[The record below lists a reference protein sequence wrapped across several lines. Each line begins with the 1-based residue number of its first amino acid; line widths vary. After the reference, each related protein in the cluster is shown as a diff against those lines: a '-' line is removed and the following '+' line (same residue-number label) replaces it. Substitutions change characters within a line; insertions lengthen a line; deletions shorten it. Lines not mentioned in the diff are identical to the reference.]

1 MYHKNKREMKNLF
14 FIMSICF
21 IGTLFSC
28 KQRENQNNFSD
39 YKTMTVKKESRT
51 LYSNYTAVISGRQS
65 VEIRPQVSGVI
76 TKICIEEGAKVSKGQ
91 VLFVI
96 DQIPYEAALQTALA
110 NVKSAE
116 AKVAT
121 ARLTA
126 DSKEELYAENVVSD
140 FDRQTAQNS
149 LFEAEAALLQ
159 ARADEVNA
167 RNNLSYTVI
176 KSPVDGVAGM
186 SSYRVVSLVSS
197 SITTPLLTVSDD
209 EEVSVYFSMTEN
221 QVLSLVRQYGTLENA
236 LEEMPEVELQLSDG
250 EMYMHK
256 GKVKAISGTTN
267 TETGAITLKAVF
279 PNKEG
284 MLRNGSTGTVVYPY
298 VKENVFIIPQDATF
312 EIQDKT
318 YAYKVNNEG
327 KAESVQIS
335 VFPLN
340 NGREYIV
347 ENGLSENDVIV
358 AEGAGLIQ
366 ENMQITM
373 PMTTNN

>member
-28 KQRENQNNFSD
+28 KQRGNQNNFSD

-91 VLFVI
+91 ILFVI

-186 SSYRVVSLVSS
+186 SSYRVGSLVSS

-236 LEEMPEVELQLSDG
+236 LEKMPEVELQLSDG

-327 KAESVQIS
+327 QAESVQIS

>member
-91 VLFVI
+91 ILFVI

-186 SSYRVVSLVSS
+186 SSYRVGSLVSS

-221 QVLSLVRQYGTLENA
+221 QVLSLIRQYGTLENA

>member
-91 VLFVI
+91 ILFVI

-186 SSYRVVSLVSS
+186 SSYRVGSLVSS

-298 VKENVFIIPQDATF
+298 VKENVFIVPQDATF

>member
-28 KQRENQNNFSD
+28 KQRGNQNNFSD

-91 VLFVI
+91 ILFVI

-186 SSYRVVSLVSS
+186 SSYRVGSLVSS

>member
-28 KQRENQNNFSD
+28 KQRGNQNNFSD

-91 VLFVI
+91 ILFVI

-140 FDRQTAQNS
+140 FDRQTAHNS
-149 LFEAEAALLQ
+149 LLEAEAALLQ

-186 SSYRVVSLVSS
+186 SSYRVGSLVSS

>member
-126 DSKEELYAENVVSD
+126 DSKEELYVENVVSD

-186 SSYRVVSLVSS
+186 SSYRVGSLVSS

-236 LEEMPEVELQLSDG
+236 LEKMPEVELQLSDG